1 MVESR
6 TEVGDRTPVIGNP
19 GGSIADVLQ
28 PASGARALA
37 DAAARKAGQWTDDL
51 ARHARDMPL
60 PALGMALALG
70 VVIGLIVGAAAGRS
84 RD

>member
-1 MVESR
+1 MVVSR
-6 TEVGDRTPVIGNP
+6 EDVGGKAPVIGNP

-28 PASGARALA
+28 PASGVRALA
-37 DAAARKAGQWTDDL
+37 DAAARKAGQWTGEV

-60 PALGMALALG
+60 PALGVALAVG
-70 VVIGLIVGAAAGRS
+70 VVIGLLVGAAAGRS